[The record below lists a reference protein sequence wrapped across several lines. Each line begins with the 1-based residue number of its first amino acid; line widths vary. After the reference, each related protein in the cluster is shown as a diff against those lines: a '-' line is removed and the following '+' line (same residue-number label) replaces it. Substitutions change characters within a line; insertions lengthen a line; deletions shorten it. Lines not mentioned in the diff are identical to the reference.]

1 MMSFPREEGG
11 PVAALVKRKTHE
23 MIFGSVTFHIFRDI
37 EGEAEAE
44 KKQRNHQ
51 LWDHSLVHVAHNGAG
66 LRIYKPYSDKWTSNF

>member
-51 LWDHSLVHVAHNGAG
+51 L
-66 LRIYKPYSDKWTSNF
+66 